1 MENKN
6 KGCFVYTYD
15 DVGLL
20 ARFAAQSLPF
30 YFHLNKR
37 HHTSTPFSLNQN
49 YPKNFWK
56 RETNKYDDNND
67 EENVKIVSLFC
78 CWFVRIAEEE
88 KKTKKNIVNLVAL
101 PTDTN
106 KKTKRKFW
114 TVPVRGTHFSDNTEH
129 KFCLNQ
135 IPLPIYIIIIIC
147 RYRYASIKRV
157 SAREKKV
164 KENVKNRQYIIEL
177 GKA

>member
-67 EENVKIVSLFC
+67 YDDDDEENVKIVSLFC

-88 KKTKKNIVNLVAL
+88 KKRKKILL
-101 PTDTN
+101 
-106 KKTKRKFW
+106 
-114 TVPVRGTHFSDNTEH
+114 
-129 KFCLNQ
+129 
-135 IPLPIYIIIIIC
+135 I
-147 RYRYASIKRV
+147 
-157 SAREKKV
+157 
-164 KENVKNRQYIIEL
+164 
-177 GKA
+177 